1 MSRLPK
7 HQIPENSSINMTP
20 LIDVVFQ
27 LLLFFILT
35 SSMIR
40 PNKIELELPES
51 TSGVRSDNPQTLEI
65 AYRLDGGIA
74 QITLNGERVPDLMTL
89 ATRMKALE
97 PAAQATPEVVVR
109 IDKLVPYQDV
119 ISVMDTVRDSGFP
132 KFSLHTLVHSS
143 APVP

>member
-7 HQIPENSSINMTP
+7 HQIPENNTINMTP

-51 TSGVRSDNPQTLEI
+51 TSTVRSDNPKTIEI
-65 AYRLDGGIA
+65 AYRVDGGVA
-74 QITLNGERVPDLMTL
+74 QITLNGERMADLLSLSTH
-89 ATRMKALE
+89 MKILE
-97 PAAQATPEVVVR
+97 QAKQTPEVVVK
-109 IDKLVPYQDV
+109 IDKAVPYQDV

-132 KFSLHTLVHSS
+132 RFSLHTLIPSTT
-143 APVP
+143 AIP

>member
-7 HQIPENSSINMTP
+7 HQIPENNSINMTP

-51 TSGVRSDNPQTLEI
+51 TSTVRSDNSKTIEI
-65 AYRLDGGIA
+65 AYRVDGGVA
-74 QITLNGERVPDLMTL
+74 QITLNGERVEDLLSL
-89 ATRMKALE
+89 AKGMKALD
-97 PAAQATPEVVVR
+97 QARQTPDVVVR
-109 IDKLVPYQDV
+109 IDKTVPYQDV
-119 ISVMDTVRDSGFP
+119 ISIMDTVRDSGFP
-132 KFSLHTLVHSS
+132 KFSLNTLIPSTP
-143 APVP
+143 AIR

>member
-7 HQIPENSSINMTP
+7 HQIPENNAINMTP

-51 TSGVRSDNPQTLEI
+51 TSGVQSDNPQTLEI
-65 AYRLDGGIA
+65 SYRVDGGVP
-74 QITLNGERVPDLMTL
+74 QITLNGEPMADLLTL
-89 ATRMKALE
+89 ATRMKALD
-97 PAAQATPEVVVR
+97 QAETSPEVVVR
-109 IDKLVPYQDV
+109 IDKTVPYQDV

-132 KFSLHTLVHSS
+132 KFSLHTLILSTS
-143 APVP
+143 ATP